1 MSVPVAKQPLLAKFQ
16 DPKNRDWVY
25 FQSQAEIRR
34 QPALLGYAHHILR
47 AFYKKV
53 LGISGVLCIDSKP
66 TIYFRRD
73 ERPLSWVEANRLHRI
88 FWNQGI
94 ATVLVL
100 ADPERLR
107 IYSAQAEPVP
117 EDDASPQPAALVEDH
132 LEDIADLL
140 DLESLL
146 HDVASGRF
154 YQTHAGHFNEKQAVD
169 EF

>member
-1 MSVPVAKQPLLAKFQ
+1 MSVPVAKQPLLATFQ

-34 QPALLGYAHHILR
+34 QPGVLGYAHHILR
-47 AFYKKV
+47 AFDKKV
-53 LGISGVLCIDSKP
+53 LGITGVLCIDSKP

-94 ATVLVL
+94 ATVLIL

-107 IYSAQAEPVP
+107 IYSAQAEPVR
-117 EDDASPQPAALVEDH
+117 EGDDSQRPPALVDQQ
-132 LEDIADLL
+132 L
-140 DLESLL
+140 
-146 HDVASGRF
+146 
-154 YQTHAGHFNEKQAVD
+154 
-169 EF
+169 

>member
-47 AFYKKV
+47 AFDKKV
-53 LGISGVLCIDSKP
+53 LGITGVLCIDSKP

-73 ERPLSWVEANRLHRI
+73 ERPLSWFKPNLLHRF

-94 ATVLVL
+94 PPVLIL
-100 ADPERLR
+100 AAREGLR
-107 IYSAQAEPVP
+107 IYSARAEP
-117 EDDASPQPAALVEDH
+117 
-132 LEDIADLL
+132 
-140 DLESLL
+140 
-146 HDVASGRF
+146 
-154 YQTHAGHFNEKQAVD
+154 
-169 EF
+169 